1 MELPRNKSS
10 LLYLKEEL
18 AIVKDGKEILQ
29 QKRDIL
35 IKEIFSLLD
44 RVEELRTQL
53 NQSVLHSYNL
63 LKKAY
68 MESGKE
74 KVLKEAQLSV
84 FRGELTVKEKVF
96 MGIVIPEVKFKLK
109 KEKFP
114 VMPVSERL
122 FTDLAR
128 QSFFQTL
135 EIILKVAQIEI
146 KAWRLAQELKKTVI
160 RVNALEKYYIP
171 LYEKQL
177 KSIQSSLEEAE
188 REFLFLLKSIK

>member
-1 MELPRNKSS
+1 MELPRNKNS

-53 NQSVLHSYNL
+53 NQSALHSYNL

-146 KAWRLAQELKKTVI
+146 KAWRLAQELKKTVV

>member
-1 MELPRNKSS
+1 MEIPKNKSS

-44 RVEELRTQL
+44 KVEELRKQL

-96 MGIVIPEVKFKLK
+96 MGIVIPEIKFKLK